1 MTELLPMMVIFLV
14 IEGKPLGL
22 SSLLL
27 TAVSVYVPPPKQIVD
42 GVLALFALTIALIKD
57 DVLEA
62 TTVCVQATEVAV
74 GVGEGGMGVGVK
86 VAVGGMGVSVGVA
99 VSVTKGIKP
108 VITGTGST

>member
-27 TAVSVYVPPPKQIVD
+27 TAVRLYVPPPKQIVD
-42 GVLALFALTIALIKD
+42 GVLEAFALTIALIND

-62 TTVCVQATEVAV
+62 VTVCVQATVVAV
-74 GVGEGGMGVGVK
+74 GVGVFVGVAVLVGVSVGVGVL
-86 VAVGGMGVSVGVA
+86 VGVSVGVA
-99 VSVTKGIKP
+99 VLVGVSVG
-108 VITGTGST
+108 VAV